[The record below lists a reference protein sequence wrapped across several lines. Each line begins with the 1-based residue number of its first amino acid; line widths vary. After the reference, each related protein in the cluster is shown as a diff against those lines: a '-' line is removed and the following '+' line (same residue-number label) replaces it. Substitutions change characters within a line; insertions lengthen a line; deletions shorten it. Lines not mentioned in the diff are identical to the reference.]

1 MKFAD
6 MLHTTG
12 VTSVPPSSVKKTNGH
27 SNLSEKETQKPEDV
41 LRNNGFKIRLVTST
55 SFGTQVDLA
64 KKYNLD
70 DVSKALEG
78 FNIKIKGQSIFIV
91 E

>member
-1 MKFAD
+1 MKF
-6 MLHTTG
+6 
-12 VTSVPPSSVKKTNGH
+12 TSFLKPINKNDIEEIDQLNEHIIELKEKQDPS
-27 SNLSEKETQKPEDV
+27 EI
-41 LRNNGFKIRLVTST
+41 LRSNGFKIKLVTRT

-64 KKYNLD
+64 KKYNPD

>member
-1 MKFAD
+1 
-6 MLHTTG
+6 MLRDTG
-12 VTSVPPSSVKKTNGH
+12 VTSVPSNSVKKTQGH

-41 LRNNGFKIRLVTST
+41 IRGAGFKIKLVTRT

-64 KKYNLD
+64 KKYNPD